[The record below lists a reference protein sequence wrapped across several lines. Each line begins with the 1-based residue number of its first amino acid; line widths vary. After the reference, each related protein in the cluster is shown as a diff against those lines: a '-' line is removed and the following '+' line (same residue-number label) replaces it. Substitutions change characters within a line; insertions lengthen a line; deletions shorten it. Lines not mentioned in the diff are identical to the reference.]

1 MRKLIP
7 MACFLIISFASIAS
21 AQTQTGYCPY
31 DPKIVPPKNLG
42 EFSRTFRT
50 FIAEVGTDGTF
61 YIPVSTTAVTGS
73 DTTGRVGTATA
84 RDLSLPMFGWNGSA
98 WVFKPA
104 GSTSAW
110 QTVGSL
116 TPGSMSAYIL
126 NTNGTGTGFTG
137 TNTTL
142 NGTTTIDAS
151 GVVIANGRSL
161 SPVEVSYLDGLS
173 DFLTTLLAAKQSD
186 LGGTYIASVSNDVGT
201 ATGAIRIKGTGDI
214 EVLKVGTNLF
224 NINLAGTP
232 TAKPDIKEGG
242 TTTVSSATNI
252 DFDETYFDVTADG
265 GGADIDFTESALGT
279 STAGASKLVR
289 SGIDGKIEQSWFI
302 SGTPVKFASTGTNTA
317 KSLGTI
323 PDDDTPPEITEGTEI
338 LSISYS
344 AANANNWLVVEAIV
358 NVTIGGSDSAAG
370 IGALF
375 QTGTANAFAANR
387 MRPASDASTNKDLV
401 VPIKSMPFQAGTT
414 TAQTITLRG
423 GSPSGTARTISASVD
438 GNRKL
443 GGSIYNTL
451 TITEYAP

>member
-1 MRKLIP
+1 MKKLIP
-7 MACFLIISFASIAS
+7 LIFLSIMSFVSVVS

-61 YIPVSTTAVTGS
+61 YIPVSTTPVTGS
-73 DTTGRVGTATA
+73 GTAGRIGTTTA

-116 TPGSMSAYIL
+116 TPGSMSAFIQ
-126 NTNGTGTGFTG
+126 NVSGTATGLTG

-151 GVVIANGRSL
+151 GVVVAGGRSL
-161 SPVEVSYLDGLS
+161 SPTEVSYLDGLS

-186 LGGTYIASVSNDVGT
+186 LGGTYIAGVSNDVGT

-214 EVLKVGTNLF
+214 EVLKVGSNLF

-252 DFDETYFDVTADG
+252 DFDETYFDVIADG
-265 GGADIDFTESALGT
+265 GGVDIDFTESNVGT
-279 STAGASKLVR
+279 NTAGASKIVR
-289 SGIDGKIEQSWFI
+289 SNASGNIDQGWFI
-302 SGTPVKFASTGTNTA
+302 SGHPVKFASTGTNTA
-317 KSLGTI
+317 KALGTI
-323 PDDDTPPEITEGTEI
+323 PDDDSIPEITEGTEI
-338 LSISYS
+338 TSISYS
-344 AANANNWLVVEAIV
+344 AANANNWLVVEAVV
-358 NVTIGGSDSAAG
+358 NVTIGGSDAAAG

-375 QTGTANAFAANR
+375 QVGTTNAFAANR
-387 MRPASDASTNKDLV
+387 IKPGADPATNKDLII
-401 VPIKSMPFQAGTT
+401 PIKSIPFQAGTT
-414 TAQTITLRG
+414 TAQIITLRA
-423 GSPSGTARTISASVD
+423 GSPSGTARTISASLD
-438 GNRKL
+438 GNRRG

>member
-1 MRKLIP
+1 MKKLMPLI
-7 MACFLIISFASIAS
+7 FLSIMSFTSVVY

-61 YIPVSTTAVTGS
+61 YIPVGTTAVTGS
-73 DTTGRVGTATA
+73 GTTGRVGTSTA

-116 TPGSMSAYIL
+116 TPGSMSSYVL
-126 NTNGTGTGFTG
+126 NVSGTATGLTG

-151 GVVIANGRSL
+151 GVVIANSRSL
-161 SPVEVSYLDGLS
+161 SPIEVSYLDGLS
-173 DFLTTLLAAKQSD
+173 DFLTTLLAAKQAD
-186 LGGTYIASVSNDVGT
+186 LGGTYITGVSNDVGT

-242 TTTVSSATNI
+242 SPVVTTATGL
-252 DFDETYFDVTADG
+252 DFATEDFDVTLDG
-265 GGADIDFTESALGT
+265 TEADIAVSTKIRGTTSPTADYNLRLDGSGKVPVLTLPTSGVTSVTKTDTFTTSSLTYVDIAGMKIQMSLGSTTSKVFITATISGNAWTQRGLIQLVRLPSTALG
-279 STAGASKLVR
+279 
-289 SGIDGKIEQSWFI
+289 
-302 SGTPVKFASTGTNTA
+302 
-317 KSLGTI
+317 LG
-323 PDDDTPPEITEGTEI
+323 
-338 LSISYS
+338 
-344 AANANNWLVVEAIV
+344 
-358 NVTIGGSDSAAG
+358 DSAGSRSVATMALVDTGDNAG
-370 IGALF
+370 C
-375 QTGTANAFAANR
+375 
-387 MRPASDASTNKDLV
+387 
-401 VPIKSMPFQAGTT
+401 
-414 TAQTITLRG
+414 
-423 GSPSGTARTISASVD
+423 PS
-438 GNRKL
+438 
-443 GGSIYNTL
+443 NTL
-451 TITEYAP
+451 TYLDTAPGTLTPSYKLQARVSDTGTLYINRSVLDSNTSGYVRASSTLTGLEIK

>member
-1 MRKLIP
+1 MKKLIP
-7 MACFLIISFASIAS
+7 LAFLAIISFASAVY

-50 FIAEVGTDGTF
+50 FVAEVGTDGTF
-61 YIPVSTTAVTGS
+61 YIPVGTTAVTGS
-73 DTTGRVGTATA
+73 GTTGRVGTATA

-104 GSTSAW
+104 GSTSVW

-116 TPGSMSAYIL
+116 TPGSMTAYIQ
-126 NTNGTGTGFTG
+126 NVDGTSTGFSG

-142 NGTTTIDAS
+142 YGTTTINSD
-151 GVVIANGRSL
+151 GVIIANGRSL

-186 LGGTYIASVSNDVGT
+186 LGGTYIAGVSNDVGT

-214 EVLKVGTNLF
+214 EVLKVGANLF

-265 GGADIDFTESALGT
+265 VGADIDFVESNVGT
-279 STAGASKLVR
+279 SSPGVNSIVRSNSGGTIDAGWLGAINVVSVTKTDTFTTSSTSYVDIDGLTANMVIGSTTSRVLIIASISGSAWTNRGLLQLVR
-289 SGIDGKIEQSWFI
+289 GSTPI
-302 SGTPVKFASTGTNTA
+302 SLGDAAGSR
-317 KSLGTI
+317 SLGT
-323 PDDDTPPEITEGTEI
+323 
-338 LSISYS
+338 
-344 AANANNWLVVEAIV
+344 AALVDSGDNAGCPV
-358 NVTIGGSDSAAG
+358 S
-370 IGALF
+370 
-375 QTGTANAFAANR
+375 
-387 MRPASDASTNKDLV
+387 
-401 VPIKSMPFQAGTT
+401 
-414 TAQTITLRG
+414 TITYLDT
-423 GSPSGTARTISASVD
+423 SPG
-438 GNRKL
+438 
-443 GGSIYNTL
+443 TL
-451 TITEYAP
+451 TPTYKIQAKVSESATLYINRSVLDTDSIGYVRTSSTITAIEVK